1 MYTFPLSNVWSVVCL
16 TRWSILALIFLL
28 STPTFIEDTIGAVCE
43 VPGFPSISYSYICRF
58 VLSRERNTVGGVG
71 APPAPKL
78 DTVQDLLVRSFF
90 SKDVTSTDFS
100 MGDMAFLVESSG
112 MGCQDVISGA
122 INQLQAESI
131 LLTDNLLE
139 LSAETSYHLNL

>member
-1 MYTFPLSNVWSVVCL
+1 MYTVPLSVWCIVCL
-16 TRWSILALIFLL
+16 TQRRWAIFALIFLL
-28 STPTFIEDTIGAVCE
+28 STPTFIEDTIGAVCK
-43 VPGFPSISYSYICRF
+43 VPGFPSISSSYICRF
-58 VLSRERNTVGGVG
+58 VLSRERNLSGVG
-71 APPAPKL
+71 APLTPKL
-78 DTVQDLLVRSFF
+78 DTVQDILVRSFF